1 MASISKT
8 VCNVFGIKRRLH
20 KALLLERQGLFA
32 RMLTGRFL
40 VYTTGRRMEVL
51 DQPEIT
57 KIVDQLAEDGGG
69 LRRLIHLIV

>member
-1 MASISKT
+1 M
-8 VCNVFGIKRRLH
+8 FGIKRRLH

-40 VYTTGRRMEVL
+40 VYTAGRRMEVL

-69 LRRLIHLIV
+69 LRRLIHLIVQSPVFRSP

>member
-1 MASISKT
+1 
-8 VCNVFGIKRRLH
+8 
-20 KALLLERQGLFA
+20 
-32 RMLTGRFL
+32 
-40 VYTTGRRMEVL
+40 YTTGRRMEVL